1 MAVTIRDVAQA
12 AGTSPT
18 TVSRV
23 INNQC
28 YSISQETI
36 DRVRRAVRELNY
48 HPNARARS
56 FARQSTRTVLW
67 LCSFRQGAAF
77 ENPHMFEMLSGA
89 ESILARK
96 GYRLMVENADT
107 TSVNAIVEEAYAS
120 QEVDGLLIHA
130 SVVSRPLSAMLT
142 RTHFPHVVL
151 GKPDFE
157 SQMCWV
163 DINNVLS
170 GDIAAHHLLEEG
182 YRKIAFIGG
191 RESDRISSH
200 RLEGV
205 RQALAAAAHPLE
217 EQFIWLGESTPQEGS
232 RMTEGLFGMAVR
244 PDAVICANNS
254 LALGCVETLG
264 KLGLRIPRDV
274 GVMTFDNY
282 PYANM
287 MTPPLTVVD
296 IDVYDMGIQAGRTLL
311 QILSKKNQQVQT
323 YTTTSNLIVRASTH
337 RERKAT

>member
-1 MAVTIRDVAQA
+1 MRRTICWKKDIEKSLLSA
-12 AGTSPT
+12 AGNPT
-18 TVSRV
+18 
-23 INNQC
+23 
-28 YSISQETI
+28 
-36 DRVRRAVRELNY
+36 
-48 HPNARARS
+48 
-56 FARQSTRTVLW
+56 
-67 LCSFRQGAAF
+67 G
-77 ENPHMFEMLSGA
+77 
-89 ESILARK
+89 
-96 GYRLMVENADT
+96 
-107 TSVNAIVEEAYAS
+107 
-120 QEVDGLLIHA
+120 
-130 SVVSRPLSAMLT
+130 
-142 RTHFPHVVL
+142 FPVT
-151 GKPDFE
+151 G
-157 SQMCWV
+157 W
-163 DINNVLS
+163 
-170 GDIAAHHLLEEG
+170 
-182 YRKIAFIGG
+182 
-191 RESDRISSH
+191 
-200 RLEGV
+200 EGV

>member
-1 MAVTIRDVAQA
+1 MAVTIKDVARA
-12 AGTSPT
+12 ANTSAT

-36 DRVRRAVRELNY
+36 DRVHQAVRELNY
-48 HPNARARS
+48 HPNARARD

-67 LCSFRQGAAF
+67 LCSLRPNAAF
-77 ENPHMFEMLSGA
+77 ENPHMFEILSGA
-89 ESILARK
+89 ESVLSGK
-96 GYRLMVENADT
+96 GYRMLVRNADT
-107 TSVNAIVEEAYAS
+107 TSVTAIVEEAYAS

-130 SVVSRPLSAMLT
+130 SAVSRPLSAMLT

-157 SQMCWV
+157 SQMCWI

-170 GDIAAHHLLEEG
+170 GDIAANHLLEEG
-182 YRKIAFIGG
+182 YKKIAFIGG

-200 RLEGV
+200 RLDGV
-205 RQALAAAAHPLE
+205 RQALAVSAHPLQ

-232 RMTEGLFGMAVR
+232 RMAEGLFGMADR

-254 LALGCVETLG
+254 LALGCVEAV
-264 KLGLRIPRDV
+264 KRLGLRIPRDV

-287 MTPPLTVVD
+287 MNPPLTVVD
-296 IDVYDMGIQAGRTLL
+296 IDVYDMGVQAGRTLL
-311 QILSKKNQQVQT
+311 QMIGKKNQQVQT
-323 YTTTSNLIVRASTH
+323 YTTTSNLIVRASTR
-337 RERKAT
+337 RERRKS